1 MEAEVKGWKWNGGGG
16 SERAE
21 VEGRGRRDEGG
32 RRMEGG
38 RREEEG
44 GRVRR
49 NREGGM
55 DVEGDGI

>member
-1 MEAEVKGWKWNGGGG
+1 MTEVEVKERKWK
-16 SERAE
+16 
-21 VEGRGRRDEGG
+21 EGEGGRREGKGG
-32 RRMEGG
+32 RRMEGE
-38 RREEEG
+38 RRKEEG